1 MISFESDRLSLKE
14 LTVENVSA
22 NYISWLNDNEIN
34 QYLESR
40 FHKHSFADVEKFVKD
55 MSQESSNVLLG
66 IFIKKN
72 MKHIGNI
79 RIGPIDRNHNT
90 ASIGLLIGDKD
101 EWGKGYASEAIQSVT
116 KFSFEKLNLI
126 KISAS
131 CYESNIG
138 SKKAFEKSG
147 YKIEGF
153 LHNHVETQRGRE
165 GCWQLWIDSC

>member
-1 MISFESDRLSLKE
+1 MISFESNRLRLRE
-14 LTVENVSA
+14 LTVENVSE
-22 NYISWLNDNEIN
+22 NYVSWLNDNEVN

-40 FHKHSFADVEKFVKD
+40 FYKHSIADVERFVERINR
-55 MSQESSNVLLG
+55 ESYNILLG
-66 IFIKKN
+66 VFIKKN

-79 RIGPIDRNHNT
+79 KIGPIDRYHNT
-90 ASIGLLIGDKD
+90 ASIGLLIGDKN

-116 KFSFEKLNLI
+116 KFSFDKLNLI

-153 LHNHVETQRGRE
+153 LHNHVETRHGRE
-165 GCWQLWIDSC
+165 GCWQLGIDVC